1 MKVVDE
7 ENSNKPSDGKVV
19 VLWGVFRQILFV
31 DMKGSRYDIVKVT
44 INFSQLWK
52 YCKVLELLEN
62 VRLTSQESVG
72 SVGNIK

>member
-7 ENSNKPSDGKVV
+7 ENSNKPFDGKIV
-19 VLWGVFRQILFV
+19 VLWGIFKQILFV
-31 DMKGSRYDIVKVT
+31 DTKGSRYDIVKAI

-62 VRLTSQESVG
+62 VRLTSQESVESAG
-72 SVGNIK
+72 DIK